1 MDSFYNCSQL
11 LNVMTLYSDLCL
23 YYDVIQLFSL
33 EFLAVLVVVV
43 LQEETDMLSSDEN
56 FPGS

>member
-33 EFLAVLVVVV
+33 EFLAVLVVV
-43 LQEETDMLSSDEN
+43 LQEETYMLSSDEN